1 MQRHF
6 KFLALSLATA
16 ALTAGCATKPK
27 PSQSIEHIMEA
38 GFKGKESLSAKV
50 SKGEASA
57 AELRDDFVAS
67 GRVSFEFRSFA
78 IHPQDVPLTV
88 TAVSAASV
96 PVEEAPP
103 APSPVAAP
111 AAVAGVYGPA
121 APPAAPNPG
130 TAAK

>member
-57 AELRDDFVAS
+57 AELTSMVDFTY
-67 GRVSFEFRSFA
+67 
-78 IHPQDVPLTV
+78 QLTLNTPSKGDLKSWAEKS
-88 TAVSAASV
+88 TALHAAALAGNSKVHSNNEVYHFPKCSISSV
-96 PVEEAPP
+96 MIEAVRT
-103 APSPVAAP
+103 SQKSNV
-111 AAVAGVYGPA
+111 
-121 APPAAPNPG
+121 
-130 TAAK
+130 